1 MKSDFT
7 DFDITLRDGR
17 AVHIRAMRPADE
29 AEILQAFDR
38 LSPDARYM
46 RFMRT
51 VREPNLERLRKTLAS
66 FPACGL
72 GIVATVPAAD
82 GIDIVGTAIFVL
94 GSDPST
100 CEFAITIAADYGG
113 AGLGRTL
120 LTALIDAAKRRGL
133 EGDGGLRAGGEQAD
147 AGARR
152 PRRVQR
158 RDRPRGPFHSP
169 LPSASLASF
178 LRALRAGDASDQE
191 AAGRASSVAFACIAW

>member
-1 MKSDFT
+1 MESGFT

-17 AVHIRAMRPADE
+17 AAHIRAMRPADE

-38 LSPDARYM
+38 LSADARYM

-51 VREPNLERLRKTLAS
+51 VREVNLERFRKALAS
-66 FPACGL
+66 FPAIGL
-72 GIVATVPAAD
+72 GIAATVPAAD
-82 GIDIVGTAIFVL
+82 GIDVVGTAIFVI

-133 EGDGGLRAGGEQAD
+133 NEMEGFVLAANKPMLRLA
-147 AGARR
+147 ARVGFSVS
-152 PRRVQR
+152 P
-158 RDRPRGPFHSP
+158 DPGDHSIR
-169 LPSASLASF
+169 LCR
-178 LRALRAGDASDQE
+178 LRL
-191 AAGRASSVAFACIAW
+191 